1 MKIINTENMTGMKK
15 EFAAKVRDYLKRS
28 HLPQTNLATLLNLTP
43 SAICQMIDCY
53 ILFKPEQLAIIAK
66 ALKLTEE
73 EYYDLKSLLFK
84 MRNGSALSSPFNKL
98 MLQLRKTKGCTIAEL
113 AKMTKIKRV
122 KLKSIEEDYD
132 VILDF
137 DELAILADTYEYKL
151 HELIKK
157 AENCHHT
164 ILGADDDDDLLNCT
178 LSDSYETPFMKD
190 DLIPMFDIEDFTN
203 HNDNINFDAIVMSS
217 TAETYSYN
225 SDRKVIALKAT
236 NELLENP
243 CPGETILIAR
253 PKKDDVGDE
262 NAKLFV
268 GMSKKHTFYIFYFD
282 RFGNFTPLYGKPT
295 NYKTPTL
302 KWQFVVDEIIIKPEG
317 FR

>member
-1 MKIINTENMTGMKK
+1 MKIINTENMTSMKK

-53 ILFKPEQLAIIAK
+53 ILFKPEQLSIIAK
-66 ALKLTEE
+66 AMKLTED

-98 MLQLRKTKGCTIAEL
+98 MLQLRKNKGCTIAEL

-122 KLKSIEEDYD
+122 KLKSMEEDYD
-132 VILDF
+132 AILDF
-137 DELAILADTYEYKL
+137 DELVSLSTVYDYKL

-157 AENCHHT
+157 AENSHHT
-164 ILGADDDDDLLNCT
+164 ILGIDDDDDDFQDSTLN
-178 LSDSYETPFMKD
+178 DSYSTPFIKD

-217 TAETYSYN
+217 TAETYTYS

-236 NELLENP
+236 NELLDNP
-243 CPGETILIAR
+243 CPGETVLIVR
-253 PKKDDVGDE
+253 PKQEDDE

-268 GMSKKHTFYIFYFD
+268 GMTKKRSFYIFYFD

-302 KWQFVVDEIIIKPEG
+302 KWQFTVDEIIIKPEG
-317 FR
+317 IK